1 MVRARDINE
10 RLKQSGVGCHIGL
23 NYDIPFG
30 YVDDVASLGPRL
42 SGLKRIVI
50 TLCCNNR
57 FHHRTCKY
65 KNCI

>member
-23 NYDIPFG
+23 TYDVPFG

-42 SGLKRIVI
+42 SGLKRMQAYNI
-50 TLCCNNR
+50 T
-57 FHHRTCKY
+57 
-65 KNCI
+65 